1 MAEKLD
7 RELSWDDTIDAN
19 ADVFTLL
26 EPGEYEFQVIGF
38 ERARWPGSQ
47 NLPPCPQAKVKLLV
61 GGVHIEHNLFLHSK
75 CEGFICA
82 FFKSIGARKSGERIQ
97 MDWNKIAGATGRCQV
112 GIRKCTGKDGIEKES
127 NDISKF
133 LPADEPSAKTVPQP
147 TRIPV
152 QPNTVTMQPAMPVPN
167 GPQLLINDKGEV
179 VDDLPF

>member
-19 ADVFTLL
+19 ADEFPLL

-47 NLPPCPQAKVKLLV
+47 NLPPCPQANVKLLV
-61 GGVHIEHNLFLHSK
+61 GGVQIEHHLFLHSK

-82 FFKSIGARKSGERIQ
+82 FFKSIGARKSGERLQ
-97 MDWNKIAGATGRCQV
+97 MDWGKIAGATGRCV
-112 GIRKCTGKDGIEKES
+112 VKVRKWKGKDGSEKES

-133 LPADEPSAKTVPQP
+133 LPADEVTSAPIQASVAKPA
-147 TRIPV
+147 PV
-152 QPNTVTMQPAMPVPN
+152 QAPAAE
-167 GPQLLINDKGEV
+167 EV